1 MGRTLQRYK
10 KLFDQVKK
18 DAPYW
23 VYFLYGPEEFLK
35 KEFVGELMKARLSEQ
50 NRAFNLDI
58 FHADEFDRDAFAD
71 RITSYPLFTDRRM
84 VILKSFES
92 LPVASQDAVLERAE
106 AVAEP
111 VILVVETPST
121 KLDTARLK
129 RLEQIAAKKGVSFCF
144 QHLSDDETV
153 ERAKTRLHREG
164 YSIAP
169 DALELLVD
177 SVGTNLIDLANEIEK
192 IVLSTDAGTV
202 IEREHVASVV
212 GRYRTESLYALLDQ
226 IGSRDTAAQV
236 ATMHRVIDGGEEPV
250 FVLAM
255 MLRRVI
261 QLLHVRL
268 YTEEQGGRGK
278 SGGRP
283 AKVSASDFQARIL
296 LEQAG
301 RFETEDL
308 RIFLSNLRWV
318 DVKIKSTNLESRHLL
333 ETALLASAR
342 RKTLALHSD

>member
-18 DAPYW
+18 DAPHS

-35 KEFVGELMKARLSEQ
+35 KEFIAELIKNRLSEN

-84 VILKSFES
+84 VILKGFEGLS
-92 LPVASQDAVLERAE
+92 VANQDFVLERVG
-106 AVAEP
+106 AVSGP
-111 VILVVETPST
+111 VILIVETQAA

-129 RLEQIAAKKGVSFCF
+129 RLEQVADERGVSFCF
-144 QHLSDDETV
+144 YHLSDDETV
-153 ERAKTRLHREG
+153 ERVETRLHREG

-177 SVGTNLIDLANEIEK
+177 SVGTSLIDLANEIEK
-192 IVLSTDAGTV
+192 IVLSMDDGTV
-202 IEREHVASVV
+202 IGREHVASVV
-212 GRYRTESLYALLDQ
+212 GRYRTENLYRLLDQ
-226 IGSRDTAAQV
+226 MGSPDPAAQV
-236 ATMHRVIDGGEEPV
+236 ATMHRVIDSGEEPV

-255 MLRRVI
+255 MLRRVL

-268 YTEEQGGRGK
+268 LADEKGSRARGAGQSSEGR
-278 SGGRP
+278 
-283 AKVSASDFQARIL
+283 VSDFQARIVVD
-296 LEQAG
+296 QAR
-301 RFETEDL
+301 RFDTEDL
-308 RIFLSNLRWV
+308 RLFLNNLRWA
-318 DVKIKSTNLESRHLL
+318 DVKIKSSSVEPRHLL
-333 ETALLASAR
+333 ETALLASAQ
-342 RKTLALHSD
+342 RKILALHSD